1 MHGYSLRWRLL
12 GAMVLLFAFGVLAS
26 LVSYR
31 SEVSRLGGNL
41 WNDTLQE
48 QARELLSGLQ
58 MSADGAPQINLSPA
72 WQSAYSNRQ
81 ADFTYTLYDAAGR
94 SIARSPNLSAPLPY
108 LPIASG
114 KTYAPI
120 ILAGVGPDR
129 RAVIAA
135 RAPSGGV
142 LVVARRDVGREKL
155 VDSLFQE
162 GSEQLLVLVPFVALA
177 VVLMWAITWW
187 SLRPVTRASRE
198 AADIGPSNPAV
209 RISPSG
215 LPREVRPLVA
225 AVNGA
230 LDRLAEAYAA
240 ERRIT
245 ADAAHALR
253 TPLAVLSLRLQRARH
268 RGAVDWAVVESELA
282 QITAIVAQLLDLARK
297 EAQRPADGGPLPA
310 VNLSR
315 LVREAAAGVVPLV
328 ERQGRELEIDA
339 PEAIAVRGR
348 ADDLRDMVRNLLEN
362 ALVHGRGR
370 VRVGVRRDG
379 SGRGG
384 AVIDVVDEGEG
395 VPAGMEE
402 EAFGRFRTLRS
413 ESPGAGLGLA
423 IVRHVARSH
432 GGDARFVPGAGHVAV
447 WLPEAPAETMDGYHA
462 EAGNHL
468 VAPAASQA
476 SLSAPLRTKAA
487 D

>member
-1 MHGYSLRWRLL
+1 MRGYSLRWRLL
-12 GAMVLLFAFGVLAS
+12 TAMLLLFAFGVVAS
-26 LVSYR
+26 LVAYR
-31 SEVSRLGGNL
+31 SEVSRLGGSL

-58 MSADGAPQINLSPA
+58 IRADGTPQIDLTPA
-72 WQSAYSNRQ
+72 WHTAYGDPQ
-81 ADFTYTLYDAAGR
+81 ADFTYTLYDAAGQPL
-94 SIARSPNLSAPLPY
+94 ARSPNLKAPLPL

-135 RAPSGGV
+135 RAPAGGV

-162 GSEQLLVLVPFVALA
+162 GSEQLLVLVPFAVLALI
-177 VVLMWAITWW
+177 LMWVITWW
-187 SLRPVTRASRE
+187 SLRPITRASRE
-198 AADIGPSNPAV
+198 AADVGPANPTV
-209 RISPSG
+209 RISPRG

-230 LDRLAEAYAA
+230 LDRLSDAYAA

-268 RGAVDWAVVESELA
+268 RGTIDWGVVESELA

-297 EAQRPADGGPLPA
+297 EAQPRQGGADPLST

-315 LVREAAAGVVPLV
+315 LVREAAAGVVPLI
-328 ERQGRELEIDA
+328 ERQGRDLEIDA
-339 PEAIAVRGR
+339 PEAIAVRGN

-362 ALVHGRGR
+362 ALVHGRGK
-370 VRVGVRRDG
+370 VRVGVHRDG
-379 SGRGG
+379 SRRGG
-384 AVIDVVDEGEG
+384 AAIDVIDEGDG

-402 EAFGRFRTLRS
+402 VAFGRFRKLHS
-413 ESPGAGLGLA
+413 DSPGAGLGLA

-432 GGDARFVPGAGHVAV
+432 GGDARLVPGAGHVAV
-447 WLPEAPAETMDGYHA
+447 WLPGALRETVDSYRPATTDDS
-462 EAGNHL
+462 AGT
-468 VAPAASQA
+468 A
-476 SLSAPLRTKAA
+476 
-487 D
+487 